1 MDDKARLAQMKA
13 TLDTLM
19 EQMNEAEKQGLVCRL
34 EINSILYHIPTMRGD
49 ERVFTYKL
57 EALRRVVG

>member
-1 MDDKARLAQMKA
+1 MDDKARLDQMKA

-34 EINSILYHIPTMRGD
+34 DINDIPYHMPTQRGAV
-49 ERVFTYKL
+49 RVFTYQL
-57 EALRRVVG
+57 EALRRVEG